1 MYNQRLQNLA
11 VTLDKVTSFSNFF
24 RTFLVLLSSF
34 HLNFFTKTSVR
45 THETVFWCDG
55 PGSGDSMNHIAI

>member
-1 MYNQRLQNLA
+1 VYNQRLQNLA
-11 VTLDKVTSFSNFF
+11 VTLDKVTSFSNFVML
-24 RTFLVLLSSF
+24 RSFLVLLSSF

-55 PGSGDSMNHIAI
+55 LALVIL